1 MKKIF
6 GILFIFSFVCG
17 YPQVFDFPH
26 RIYSLE
32 TKFLKI
38 LYTEESSESALL
50 LFQKGD
56 GIYEKCAALTGRKK
70 NTKIPV
76 ILTSDE
82 KILNGYYT
90 PYPGTRIVINDTIP
104 GSGELLVFNDTLLG
118 VFTHELTHALGA
130 ENRDSFFGFLSA
142 VFGDY
147 VIPSYGF
154 NLPLFLVEGL
164 AVYGETS
171 VLSGFYGF
179 PQGRLNDSSY
189 GEKLVLAKSLGD
201 FPSWQEVSGAGNE
214 YYDGSLPYIY
224 GAGFVEYLAENYGE
238 NKITTLLENSSSFNF
253 LFTDGVFK
261 KTFGLSIDVLW
272 ENFRNSITA
281 VEFCKN
287 SFIQDS
293 GTGLSGKGLDF
304 AVTAAD
310 CYYEEK
316 EGVGRVAVY
325 DSVSGRVFS
334 YVFSGENS
342 FTEEQP
348 CVYGIEK
355 LKPVF
360 SFRASSVKLS
370 FSHDGKYLAV
380 SGCLSSGNGYKWVTK
395 FFSFE
400 DFRFLNL
407 EIPDSL
413 EAAFIPENN
422 REPEGE
428 YKLVCLSSRTEDY
441 PTLNFFDVRLA
452 GRNSCFSK
460 TSSLFLENT
469 DGVKI
474 QPANI
479 TPVINKGIL
488 FIGHIGSHRKLFALK
503 GDSLFEVLTGYET
516 ETSGGKILPLSIT
529 NSVLPNGERILCLG
543 FETGNGVPV
552 WGFLN
557 PGGNTAG
564 LSFDYFPGGI
574 NFPLMAGTDFF
585 YTSISDKRRI
595 FSFAKISE
603 KDTGSLQEYKI
614 FTGQEILL
622 PGEIESRNFRFPI
635 PGSEKYSSFSGF
647 YPAFV
652 LPGLN
657 LGPFSSAN
665 PWYSV
670 ITPGIHYHAGHPGEY
685 WNLSFFGGY
694 NPYYNFPVFN
704 LDFWFGW
711 NDFPLEIILDHKIK
725 GISGNE
731 GRKELSVSW
740 NLPYSFSV
748 FGPKGSTGSVNLQ
761 FFNNYTFLTDEFLLE
776 KSPLYSY
783 GSLEKT
789 GSTDEVFLLP
799 FDYGIYV
806 FGARTGF
813 DRRIR
818 TGTGKYDTRGFN
830 AEFAVDF
837 KLQNRFDSGTLD
849 FVNSQELMVSYKH
862 PGVLKFLPVNR
873 DPGGVNMSFPFALSL
888 FAGYTTGLF
897 FPVDSES
904 YFYHCYGDNILT
916 DKAAYDYY
924 GNFILGTRLF
934 SSLLNININKALGLL
949 YFHDIDFTASY
960 KGVWYSGFKGLGR
973 GYFHYLDL
981 TVTGGFTPVIG
992 ALTSVELDF
1001 DFTARFVPET
1011 FKWYFSFFYMY
1022 NF

>member
-17 YPQVFDFPH
+17 YSQVFDFPH

-310 CYYEEK
+310 CYYGEK

-529 NSVLPNGERILCLG
+529 NSVLPKGERILCLG

-574 NFPLMAGTDFF
+574 NFPLMVGTDFF

-635 PGSEKYSSFSGF
+635 PGSEKYSCFSGF

-670 ITPGIHYHAGHPGEY
+670 VTPGIHYHAGHPGEY

-740 NLPYSFSV
+740 NLPYSFSI

-761 FFNNYTFLTDEFLLE
+761 FFNNYTFMIDSETKFGSEIEISSENVVKYSLLLSGIMLGLIVFICGIMFGISSYFGVQANNKQAEITKLQSEISALENKIKAGIITLIKQISEKNKTGINFYDSLSSDIPSHVWLNYYYNKDGDSVAIEGYSLEINDIYEYYKSLKILAPKSNILLNELEVFSDENNEADIDSMAMNDVEQKQQVFKFVISNVE
-776 KSPLYSY
+776 YVKTFNESGNKKSPEEMKASQ
-783 GSLEKT
+783 K
-789 GSTDEVFLLP
+789 
-799 FDYGIYV
+799 
-806 FGARTGF
+806 
-813 DRRIR
+813 
-818 TGTGKYDTRGFN
+818 GKP
-830 AEFAVDF
+830 AA
-837 KLQNRFDSGTLD
+837 KKPAKAS
-849 FVNSQELMVSYKH
+849 
-862 PGVLKFLPVNR
+862 
-873 DPGGVNMSFPFALSL
+873 
-888 FAGYTTGLF
+888 
-897 FPVDSES
+897 
-904 YFYHCYGDNILT
+904 
-916 DKAAYDYY
+916 KAAKIPLVPD
-924 GNFILGTRLF
+924 IE
-934 SSLLNININKALGLL
+934 INLKEIK
-949 YFHDIDFTASY
+949 
-960 KGVWYSGFKGLGR
+960 
-973 GYFHYLDL
+973 
-981 TVTGGFTPVIG
+981 
-992 ALTSVELDF
+992 
-1001 DFTARFVPET
+1001 
-1011 FKWYFSFFYMY
+1011 
-1022 NF
+1022 